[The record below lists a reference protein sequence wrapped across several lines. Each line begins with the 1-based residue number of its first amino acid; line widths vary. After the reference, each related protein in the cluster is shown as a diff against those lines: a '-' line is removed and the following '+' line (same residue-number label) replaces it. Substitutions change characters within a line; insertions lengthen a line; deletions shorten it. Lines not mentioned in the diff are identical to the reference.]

1 MENVFRNEITVEI
14 TPSVKNNETNSL
26 FLTDKSPTKRN
37 YEDDLRPKFLSCQCN
52 NNDENTDILPV
63 NLTKLIA
70 KFDIIRDKIS
80 DQKNSLDDIT
90 KDMKTFEKLIKKF
103 VSKYIKKETKPKK
116 PRKKSGFALPVSIS
130 DDLCEFME
138 LEKGS
143 KVARTQVTQYLSTYI
158 KDNNLINPEN
168 KKIIVPDAKLS
179 KLLGDDISDIEL
191 TYFNIQT
198 FMNKHFLK

>member
-1 MENVFRNEITVEI
+1 MENVFRNEISIEI
-14 TPSVKNNETNSL
+14 
-26 FLTDKSPTKRN
+26 
-37 YEDDLRPKFLSCQCN
+37 N
-52 NNDENTDILPV
+52 NNDENTDILPL

-138 LEKGS
+138 LENGS

>member
-1 MENVFRNEITVEI
+1 MENVFRNEVSIEI
-14 TPSVKNNETNSL
+14 
-26 FLTDKSPTKRN
+26 
-37 YEDDLRPKFLSCQCN
+37 N
-52 NNDENTDILPV
+52 NNDENTDILPL

-168 KKIIVPDAKLS
+168 KKIIVPDAKLT

-198 FMNKHFLK
+198 FMNKHFLKQ

>member
-1 MENVFRNEITVEI
+1 MENVFRNEVSIEI
-14 TPSVKNNETNSL
+14 
-26 FLTDKSPTKRN
+26 
-37 YEDDLRPKFLSCQCN
+37 N
-52 NNDENTDILPV
+52 NNDENTDILPL

-130 DDLCEFME
+130 DELCEFME

-168 KKIIVPDAKLS
+168 KKIIVPDAKLT
-179 KLLGDDISDIEL
+179 KLLGDDIIDIEL

>member
-1 MENVFRNEITVEI
+1 MENVFRNEISIEI
-14 TPSVKNNETNSL
+14 
-26 FLTDKSPTKRN
+26 
-37 YEDDLRPKFLSCQCN
+37 N
-52 NNDENTDILPV
+52 NNDENTDILPL

>member
-1 MENVFRNEITVEI
+1 MENVFRNEVSIEI
-14 TPSVKNNETNSL
+14 N
-26 FLTDKSPTKRN
+26 
-37 YEDDLRPKFLSCQCN
+37 N

-116 PRKKSGFALPVSIS
+116 PRKKSGFALPVVIS
-130 DDLCEFME
+130 DDLCEFMN
-138 LEKGS
+138 LERGS

-168 KKIIVPDAKLS
+168 KKIIIPDAKLT
-179 KLLGDDISDIEL
+179 KLLGGDIIDIEL

>member
-1 MENVFRNEITVEI
+1 MENVFRNEVSIEI
-14 TPSVKNNETNSL
+14 
-26 FLTDKSPTKRN
+26 
-37 YEDDLRPKFLSCQCN
+37 N
-52 NNDENTDILPV
+52 NNDENTDILPL

-168 KKIIVPDAKLS
+168 KKIIVPDAKLT

>member
-1 MENVFRNEITVEI
+1 MENVFRNEVSIEI
-14 TPSVKNNETNSL
+14 
-26 FLTDKSPTKRN
+26 
-37 YEDDLRPKFLSCQCN
+37 N
-52 NNDENTDILPV
+52 NNDENTDILPL

-138 LEKGS
+138 LEKAS

-179 KLLGDDISDIEL
+179 KLLGDDIIDIEL

>member
-1 MENVFRNEITVEI
+1 MENVFRNEISIEI
-14 TPSVKNNETNSL
+14 N
-26 FLTDKSPTKRN
+26 
-37 YEDDLRPKFLSCQCN
+37 N
-52 NNDENTDILPV
+52 NNDETTDILPV

-80 DQKNSLDDIT
+80 EQKNSLDDIN

-116 PRKKSGFALPVSIS
+116 PRKKSGFALPVNIS
-130 DDLCEFME
+130 DELCEFMG

-143 KVARTQVTQYLSTYI
+143 KVARTQVTQFLSTYI
-158 KDNNLINPEN
+158 QNNNVINPEN
-168 KKIIVPDAKLS
+168 KKIIIPDAKLAN
-179 KLLGDDISDIEL
+179 LLGDEIKDVEL

-198 FMNKHFLK
+198 YMNKHFLK

>member
-1 MENVFRNEITVEI
+1 MENVFRNEVSIEI
-14 TPSVKNNETNSL
+14 
-26 FLTDKSPTKRN
+26 
-37 YEDDLRPKFLSCQCN
+37 N
-52 NNDENTDILPV
+52 NNDENTDILPL

-168 KKIIVPDAKLS
+168 KKLIVPDAKLS
-179 KLLGDDISDIEL
+179 KLLGDDIIDIEL

>member
-1 MENVFRNEITVEI
+1 MENVFRNEISIEI
-14 TPSVKNNETNSL
+14 
-26 FLTDKSPTKRN
+26 
-37 YEDDLRPKFLSCQCN
+37 N
-52 NNDENTDILPV
+52 NNDENTDILPL

-130 DDLCEFME
+130 DELCEFME

-168 KKIIVPDAKLS
+168 KKIILPDAKLT
-179 KLLGDDISDIEL
+179 KLLWDDISDIEL

>member
-1 MENVFRNEITVEI
+1 MENVFRNEVSIEI
-14 TPSVKNNETNSL
+14 
-26 FLTDKSPTKRN
+26 
-37 YEDDLRPKFLSCQCN
+37 N
-52 NNDENTDILPV
+52 NNDENTDILPL

-179 KLLGDDISDIEL
+179 KLLGDDIIDIEL
-191 TYFNIQT
+191 T
-198 FMNKHFLK
+198 

>member
-1 MENVFRNEITVEI
+1 MENVFRNEVSIEI
-14 TPSVKNNETNSL
+14 
-26 FLTDKSPTKRN
+26 
-37 YEDDLRPKFLSCQCN
+37 N
-52 NNDENTDILPV
+52 NNDENTDILPL

-168 KKIIVPDAKLS
+168 KKIIIPDAKLT

>member
-1 MENVFRNEITVEI
+1 MENVFRNEVSIEI
-14 TPSVKNNETNSL
+14 
-26 FLTDKSPTKRN
+26 
-37 YEDDLRPKFLSCQCN
+37 N
-52 NNDENTDILPV
+52 NNDENTDILPL

-179 KLLGDDISDIEL
+179 KLLGDDIIDIEL